1 MSSPFVTVLAK
12 VSSYDI
18 QRRHGNMYVDK
29 SIRIAR
35 RILCYFGLL
44 SLKYWDSSM
53 YRDIQSFMLL
63 FSVLVLQQK
72 ALVLYGIKQGESTPL
87 PEGILLSLNLEQ
99 NKP

>member
-1 MSSPFVTVLAK
+1 
-12 VSSYDI
+12 
-18 QRRHGNMYVDK
+18 
-29 SIRIAR
+29 
-35 RILCYFGLL
+35 
-44 SLKYWDSSM
+44 M
-53 YRDIQSFMLL
+53 YRDIQSFMLR